1 MATEA
6 KYEKQV
12 TLAKINLSEAEDL
25 IARNNLDDTA
35 MAYAK
40 LGEIIKRLEL
50 SKDNTMKYMME
61 NDSDLETLKAWADK
75 QKDCILS
82 FGKARDN
89 CKQQVDKLKVQ
100 QQEEAIR
107 GELENK
113 KKINDVQLKFQLQ
126 QEKELQEM
134 MIRKQQAEEE
144 WLKKKVEL
152 QMQMQMQ
159 TEAIGGVT
167 AGTTNETRSTVNRDA
182 GTTDAAGESAPLAF
196 CIFNF
201 VGAVRLQTMGV
212 SGAQNFY
219 NRQN

>member
-25 IARNNLDDTA
+25 IATNNLDDTA

-50 SKDNTMKYMME
+50 SKDNTMQYMME
-61 NDSDLETLKAWADK
+61 NYSDLETLKAWADK

-82 FGKARDN
+82 FRKARDN
-89 CKQQVDKLKVQ
+89 CKQQMDKLKVQ

-107 GELENK
+107 RELENK
-113 KKINDVQLKFQLQ
+113 KKINDEQLKFQLQ

-152 QMQMQMQ
+152 QMQMQS
-159 TEAIGGVT
+159 EATGGVT

-182 GTTDAAGESAPLAF
+182 GTTGAAGASAPLAF

-201 VGAVRLQTMGV
+201 VGAVRVQTMGV

>member
-50 SKDNTMKYMME
+50 SKDNTMQYMME

-89 CKQQVDKLKVQ
+89 CKQQMDKLKVQ

-113 KKINDVQLKFQLQ
+113 KKINDEQLKFQLQ

-152 QMQMQMQ
+152 QMQMQ

-167 AGTTNETRSTVNRDA
+167 AGTTNETRSTVTRDA
-182 GTTDAAGESAPLAF
+182 GTTGAAGASAPLAF

-201 VGAVRLQTMGV
+201 VGAVRVQTIGV
-212 SGAQNFY
+212 SGAQIFY